1 MCTWPT
7 SSLGW
12 ETWRAGLKFIRL
24 DRIKKHDRFGRV
36 PNPISVKSMEII
48 GVPGHGGRLA
58 EEYGYEH

>member
-1 MCTWPT
+1 M
-7 SSLGW
+7 
-12 ETWRAGLKFIRL
+12 KFIRL
-24 DRIKKHDRFGRV
+24 DGIKKHDRFGRV